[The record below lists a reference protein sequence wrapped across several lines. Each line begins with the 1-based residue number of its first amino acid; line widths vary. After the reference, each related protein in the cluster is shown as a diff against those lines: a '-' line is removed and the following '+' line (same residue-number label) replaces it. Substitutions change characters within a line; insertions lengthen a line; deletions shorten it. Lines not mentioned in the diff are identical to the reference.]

1 MLSSHL
7 NSLFTCVFIFGAL
20 SGRFSVRGVWHVYT
34 WSWCVV
40 WGGVARGAAEACR
53 RPRGFLPSWLL
64 LVLGGLPSRLA
75 PIWTMALWVL
85 LLVAWFARR
94 SRTRCIAF
102 FFSRASF
109 VSFSDPGTC
118 ACTRTLLHSCSLV
131 RARSPPCLWVCLGM
145 HTRMGVLVGACF
157 SLLFP
162 RSFPLFFTEGGRG
175 GGESAIPSGGFG
187 GAAPG
192 AVVCLCVMCAC
203 LVGWA

>member
-7 NSLFTCVFIFGAL
+7 NSLFTCVFHFRRTVWTVLCPWGLACL
-20 SGRFSVRGVWHVYT
+20 HLVLVRCLGWRCPGRGRGMPAPAW
-34 WSWCVV
+34 
-40 WGGVARGAAEACR
+40 
-53 RPRGFLPSWLL
+53 FLPSWLL
-64 LVLGGLPSRLA
+64 LVLGCLPSRLA

-162 RSFPLFFTEGGRG
+162 RSFPLFFTEGGKGGRG
-175 GGESAIPSGGFG
+175 
-187 GAAPG
+187 
-192 AVVCLCVMCAC
+192 
-203 LVGWA
+203 